1 MKKYFYGSH
10 FIDQNDIKSVK
21 QSLNNYLSQGPILKK
36 FENKISKYFNVKYS
50 IAASSATAGL
60 HLAIMSLKLEKNSIV
75 FLPALTFVATANVC
89 LYAGLKIEL
98 VDICKSDF
106 NMNLD
111 ELEMKLSKLNKIDKK
126 KRKLIIPVHFGG
138 LPCDMRRIKKIALR
152 YNCYVLEDA
161 SQAMGSK
168 FESKLIGNCNY
179 SDACIFSLHPVKS
192 ITTGEGGLVLTNSK
206 KIKDKTK
213 LLRSHG
219 LKKDNKYHWK
229 NDMIELG
236 FNYKITEFQSALGI
250 SQLRKLKKFILK
262 RKKISEFYLD
272 KLKKLNLKFQNYQ
285 KIRFDHA
292 YHYFIIKFE
301 NIQKNR
307 IENIVHN
314 LTKYGIYAG
323 RQYKPI
329 NLHSFYKSKFKSK
342 FPVSEDY
349 FHSSIQ
355 IPIYPKLN
363 KNDCKYI
370 VEKLIYVI
378 KKFSKNR
385 K

>member
-75 FLPALTFVATANVC
+75 FLPALTFVSTANVC

-126 KRKLIIPVHFGG
+126 KRKVIIPVHFGG

>member
-98 VDICKSDF
+98 VDICKTDF

>member
-138 LPCDMRRIKKIALR
+138 LPCDMRRIKNIALR

>member
-21 QSLNNYLSQGPILKK
+21 LSLNNYLSQGPILKK

-50 IAASSATAGL
+50 IAVSSATAGL

-168 FESKLIGNCNY
+168 FENKLVGNCNY
-179 SDACIFSLHPVKS
+179 RDACIFSLHPVKS

-307 IENIVHN
+307 IENFVHN

-355 IPIYPKLN
+355 IPIYPKLD

-378 KKFSKNR
+378 KKFSKN
-385 K
+385 KK

>member
-21 QSLNNYLSQGPILKK
+21 LSLNNYLSQGPILKK

-50 IAASSATAGL
+50 IAVSSATAGL

-168 FESKLIGNCNY
+168 FENKLVGNCNY

-307 IENIVHN
+307 IENFVHN

-329 NLHSFYKSKFKSK
+329 NLHSFYKSKFKNK

-355 IPIYPKLN
+355 IPIYPKLD

-378 KKFSKNR
+378 KKFSKN
-385 K
+385 KK

>member
-21 QSLNNYLSQGPILKK
+21 LSLNNYLSQGPILKK

-50 IAASSATAGL
+50 IAVSSATAGL

-168 FESKLIGNCNY
+168 FENKLVGNCNY

-307 IENIVHN
+307 IENFVHN

-355 IPIYPKLN
+355 IPIYPKLD

-378 KKFSKNR
+378 KKFSKN
-385 K
+385 KK